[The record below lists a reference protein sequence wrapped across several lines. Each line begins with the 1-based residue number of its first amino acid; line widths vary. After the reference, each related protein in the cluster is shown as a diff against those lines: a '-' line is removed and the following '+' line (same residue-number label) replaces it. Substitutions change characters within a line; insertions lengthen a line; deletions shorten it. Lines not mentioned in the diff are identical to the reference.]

1 MKNILPVLVLLS
13 CLVGG
18 AITTPQAIAGSA
30 IASNW
35 KKFDRSNYS
44 IRYPANWDLEQKE
57 NTTGGTLLYPFAILS
72 PLESPEDKF
81 RENINLVIENLKGRT
96 IEGVD
101 GGTITLD
108 RYVELSAEQL
118 KLQMKNYKLVENKK
132 IENGRRKYYR
142 SIFTWDYETFRL
154 KVEQYYWVVNGK
166 GYVLTFTSEQSKF
179 AKFRG
184 LGEKILNTFT
194 LRR

>member
-1 MKNILPVLVLLS
+1 L
-13 CLVGG
+13 
-18 AITTPQAIAGSA
+18 Q
-30 IASNW
+30 
-35 KKFDRSNYS
+35 
-44 IRYPANWDLEQKE
+44 QKE
-57 NTTGGTLLYPFAILS
+57 DTTGSTLLNPFAILS

-108 RYVELSAEQL
+108 RYVKFGIEQL
-118 KLQMKNYKLVENKK
+118 KSQTRNYQLIESKK

-142 SIFTWDYETFRL
+142 SIFTFDSEAFRL
-154 KVEQYYWVVNGK
+154 KTEQYYWVVNGK
-166 GYVLTFTSEQSKF
+166 GYVLTFASEQSKF

-184 LGEKILNTFT
+184 IGEKILNTFI
-194 LRR
+194 LSDKLPQ